1 VSKPV
6 SRREALVLGLV
17 GVGSLGI
24 GIAGLTSSGGILPWR
39 NSTGSDAGSSGAGSG
54 AAFAEPKVLSSSGG
68 VLELD
73 LRVAEATVAVAGNTA
88 RMLTYNG
95 TVPGPTL
102 HVRPGDTLR
111 VRLINDLDQPT
122 NLHTHGLVVS
132 AEGNSDNPFVEVGP
146 GESFDYE
153 ITLPDDHPHGAFW
166 YHPHHHGFVADQV
179 FAGLYGAIVVD
190 ADDWSAGA
198 PRVVV
203 VSDVTLAGGAVASV
217 SDGERLHGRVGEQ
230 VLTNGLAAP
239 LLSIA
244 PGATGRLLI
253 VNACVSRY
261 LDLGGVPMGV
271 RGIDSGAF
279 DPPRATDR
287 LLLMPGNR
295 ADIVIEAPAKSTALM
310 ARAYNRGAGEMG
322 MMSMSGGVEESD
334 ATILTLVPDA
344 AAVTGVSAPAVTVPR
359 DLRELTVDRS
369 RTVTLGTAMGGGMA
383 MGDGESMGDGMTYVI
398 DGRSFDPARID
409 QSVSIGA
416 VEEWTL
422 VNSSMMEHPFHL
434 HVWPMQLVEAKGVD
448 VRDVV
453 NVPAGESVTVRIAFD
468 RFPGKTVYHC
478 HILDHE
484 DLGMMGVLEAS

>member
-1 VSKPV
+1 MTHPV

-17 GVGSLGI
+17 GVGSLSLGV
-24 GIAGLTSSGGILPWR
+24 AGLASSDGGQAR
-39 NSTGSDAGSSGAGSG
+39 RRSTGSAAGSSGTG

-73 LRVAEATVAVAGNTA
+73 LRVAEATVAVAGGSA

-95 TVPGPTL
+95 NVPGPTL

-111 VRLINDLDQPT
+111 VRLANDLGQPT
-122 NLHTHGLVVS
+122 NLHTHGLIVS

-146 GESFDYE
+146 GESFEYE
-153 ITLPDDHPHGAFW
+153 ITLPGDHPHGAFW
-166 YHPHHHGFVADQV
+166 YHPHQHGFVADQV

-190 ADDWSAGA
+190 TDDWSAGA

-203 VSDVTLAGGAVASV
+203 VSDVTLAGGTVASV
-217 SDGERLHGRVGEQ
+217 SDGERLHGRVGEH

-244 PGATGRLLI
+244 PGSTERLLI
-253 VNACVSRY
+253 INACVSRY
-261 LDLGGVPMGV
+261 LDLGGLPLTV

-279 DPPRATDR
+279 DPPRAVDQ

-295 ADIVIEAPAKSTALM
+295 ADVVIGAPSKSTALV
-310 ARAYNRGAGEMG
+310 ARAYHRGAGEMG

-344 AAVTGVSAPAVTVPR
+344 AAVTGASAPMVTLPR
-359 DLRELTVDRS
+359 DLRGLTVDKS
-369 RTVTLGTAMGGGMA
+369 RTVTLGMAMGGGM
-383 MGDGESMGDGMTYVI
+383 SMGGGASMGGGMSYVI
-398 DGRSFDPARID
+398 DGRSFDPSRID
-409 QSVSIGA
+409 KRVEIGT

-422 VNSSMMEHPFHL
+422 VNSTMMEHPFHL
-434 HVWPMQLVEAKGVD
+434 HVWPMQLVDAEGVD

-468 RFPGKTVYHC
+468 RFPGTTVYHC

-484 DLGMMGVLEAS
+484 DLGMMGVIEAS

>member
-1 VSKPV
+1 MSKPV

-17 GVGSLGI
+17 GLGSLTLGVT
-24 GIAGLTSSGGILPWR
+24 GLASQGRGWAGLHSGE
-39 NSTGSDAGSSGAGSG
+39 AGSGPSSAGTG
-54 AAFAEPKVLSSSGG
+54 AAFAEPKVMSSSGG

-73 LRVAEATVAVAGNTA
+73 LRIAEATVAVAGTSA

-111 VRLINDLDQPT
+111 VRLINNLDQPT
-122 NLHTHGLVVS
+122 NLHTHGLLVS

-153 ITLPDDHPHGAFW
+153 ITLPEDHPHGAFW

-190 ADDWSAGA
+190 TEDWTAGA

-203 VSDVTLAGGAVASV
+203 VSDVTLSGGAVAQA
-217 SDGERLHGRVGEQ
+217 SDGERLHGRVGEH
-230 VLTNGLAAP
+230 VLTNGLVAP

-244 PGATGRLLI
+244 PGATERLLI
-253 VNACVSRY
+253 INACVSRY
-261 LDLGGVPMGV
+261 LGLGGVPMSV

-279 DPPRATDR
+279 EPPRATDR
-287 LLLMPGNR
+287 LVLVPGNR
-295 ADIVIEAPAKSTALM
+295 ADVVIEAPRKSTALV

-322 MMSMSGGVEESD
+322 MMGMSGGVEESD

-344 AAVTGVSAPAVTVPR
+344 AAAVRTALAPGVTVPR
-359 DLRELTVDRS
+359 DLRGLTADRS
-369 RTVTLGTAMGGGMA
+369 RTVTLGMAMGGGM
-383 MGDGESMGDGMTYVI
+383 MGGGGMSYVI
-398 DGRSFDPARID
+398 DGRSFDPGRID
-409 QSVSIGA
+409 QNVEIGTI
-416 VEEWTL
+416 EEWTL
-422 VNSSMMEHPFHL
+422 VNSTMMEHPFHL
-434 HVWPMQLVEAKGVD
+434 HVWPMQLVDGDGID

-453 NVPAGESVTVRIAFD
+453 NVPAGKSVVVRIAFE
-468 RFPGKTVYHC
+468 RFLGKTVYHC

>member
-1 VSKPV
+1 MAHPV

-17 GVGSLGI
+17 GVGSLSLGV
-24 GIAGLTSSGGILPWR
+24 AGLASSGGGPAR
-39 NSTGSDAGSSGAGSG
+39 RRSTGSDAGSSGTG

-73 LRVAEATVAVAGNTA
+73 LRVAEATVAVAGGSA

-111 VRLINDLDQPT
+111 VRLANDLGQPT

-146 GESFDYE
+146 GESFEYE

-166 YHPHHHGFVADQV
+166 YHPHQHGFVADQV

-190 ADDWSAGA
+190 TDDWSGGA

-203 VSDVTLAGGAVASV
+203 VSDVTLSGGAVASV

-239 LLSIA
+239 SLSIA
-244 PGATGRLLI
+244 PGATERLLI
-253 VNACVSRY
+253 INACVSRY
-261 LDLGGVPMGV
+261 LDLGGVPMTV

-279 DPPRATDR
+279 DPPRSVDR
-287 LLLMPGNR
+287 LLLVPGNR
-295 ADIVIEAPAKSTALM
+295 ADVLIEAPKKSTALV

-322 MMSMSGGVEESD
+322 MMSMSSGVEESD
-334 ATILTLVPDA
+334 ATLLTLLPGA
-344 AAVTGVSAPAVTVPR
+344 AAVAVTPSAPVVNLPR
-359 DLRELTVDRS
+359 DLRGLTADRQ
-369 RTVTLGTAMGGGMA
+369 RTVTLGMAMGGGMA
-383 MGDGESMGDGMTYVI
+383 HGGGMAQGDGMTYVI
-398 DGRSFDPARID
+398 DGRSFDPSRID
-409 QSVSIGA
+409 QRVEIGT

-422 VNSSMMEHPFHL
+422 VNSTGMEHPFHL
-434 HVWPMQLVEAKGVD
+434 HVWPMQLVDAEGVD

-453 NVPAGESVTVRIAFD
+453 NVPAGETVTVRIAFD

-478 HILDHE
+478 HVLDHE
-484 DLGMMGVLEAS
+484 DLGMMGVIEAS

>member
-1 VSKPV
+1 MSEPV
-6 SRREALVLGLV
+6 SRREVLVLGLM
-17 GVGSLGI
+17 GVGSLSI
-24 GIAGLTSSGGILPWR
+24 GVAGLASSGRGWTGTSSDR
-39 NSTGSDAGSSGAGSG
+39 SDSGSPSAGSG
-54 AAFAEPKVLSSSGG
+54 AAFAEPKVMSSSGG

-73 LRVAEATVAVAGNTA
+73 LRVAEATVAVAGGSA

-102 HVRPGDTLR
+102 HARPGDTLR
-111 VRLINDLDQPT
+111 VRLINDLGQPT
-122 NLHTHGLVVS
+122 NLHTHGLLVS
-132 AEGNSDNPFVEVGP
+132 AEGNSDNPFVEVGS

-166 YHPHHHGFVADQV
+166 YHPHQHGFVAEQV

-190 ADDWSAGA
+190 TEDWSAGA

-203 VSDVTLAGGAVASV
+203 VSDVTLSGGAVASV
-217 SDGERLHGRVGEQ
+217 SDGERLHGRVGER

-239 LLSIA
+239 RLSIA
-244 PGATGRLLI
+244 PGASERLLI
-253 VNACVSRY
+253 INACVSRY
-261 LDLGGVPMGV
+261 LDLEGPPMTV

-279 DPPRATDR
+279 EPARAVDR

-295 ADIVIEAPAKSTALM
+295 ADVVIEAPAKSTALV

-344 AAVTGVSAPAVTVPR
+344 TAARPASAPVTTVPR
-359 DLRELTVDRS
+359 DLRGLQADRS
-369 RTVTLGTAMGGGMA
+369 RTLTLGMAMGGGM
-383 MGDGESMGDGMTYVI
+383 MGGGGMSYVI
-398 DGRSFDPARID
+398 DGRSFDPGRID
-409 QSVSIGA
+409 QRVNIGA
-416 VEEWTL
+416 IEEWTL
-422 VNSSMMEHPFHL
+422 VNSTMMEHPFHL
-434 HVWPMQLVEAKGVD
+434 HIWPMQLIDAEGID

-468 RFPGKTVYHC
+468 RFPGTTVYHC